1 MADYPPEKAPMCGW
15 GQVLQPLLSGE
26 IHIQNEAVCGRS
38 SRSFI
43 SEGRLDRIALCLRP
57 GDRLVIGFGHNDE
70 KLEDPQRY
78 TSPGETFPEYLG
90 KYIDTALEHEAVPV
104 LVTPVIRR
112 RFDEAGNPVP
122 THGTYPEAIRAL
134 AKACGIKLV
143 DLEQATAALLRAEG
157 EEGSKNI
164 FCFVPAGHPNYPDGL
179 QDNSHL
185 HLRGAVRIAR
195 LFLESDAHFLSV

>member
-1 MADYPPEKAPMCGW
+1 MCGW
-15 GQVLQPLLSGE
+15 GQVLQPLISEE

-43 SEGRLDRIALCLRP
+43 GEGRLERIALCLRQ

-70 KLEDPQRY
+70 KSEDPQRY
-78 TSPGETFPEYLG
+78 TTPDGTFPEYLG
-90 KYIDTALEHEAVPV
+90 RYIDTARGHGAEPV
-104 LVTPVIRR
+104 LTTPVVRR

-122 THGTYPEAIRAL
+122 THGAYPDAVRAL
-134 AKACGIKLV
+134 AKERNVRLA
-143 DLEQATAALLRAEG
+143 DLEQATDALLREEG

-164 FCFVPAGHPNYPDGL
+164 FCFVPAGHPNYPEGL

-185 HLRGAVRIAR
+185 QLSGAVRIAR
-195 LFLESDAHFLSV
+195 LFLENA